1 MRYNKLSSFQM
12 KVALAALSALSFL
25 SCSSDSVSSEGQGK
39 DTPSGVFATIEGKSV
54 AEETRSS
61 LTYSDTQGM
70 IFAWDSSV
78 ENKDHLTIFPDN
90 NTGIKC
96 DYELSNAIRPNYA
109 EFTADGFSLSP
120 NTKYFAFSKNEDTAG
135 GETKIYSKSEIVMDF
150 GGQKQSANG
159 NTAHLGKYNYLASAA
174 VSGETDDAHFSFKH
188 LTSTLRI
195 RLYMKEAETTPQQ
208 REDFKETTFT
218 SLEMYDS
225 GNSYAGTKRTF
236 SFTCDKHVDANGM
249 PRNDWYKYDAK
260 GDPFSPTDGNKQR
273 FSVKLGESGF
283 QPDQT
288 TGELTVY
295 MEVPPTDLTGNTI
308 GFILKGKKDDVEK
321 TYYFSISGRPIEMGK
336 LLKLGLKGSEST
348 DFNVTLKVNHLW
360 QHGQTRATGD
370 PGYDDVHADPTHLYY
385 FFCVDGKV
393 IAKGTNHDVDG
404 PLTGGIWSENKE
416 THICTYSKEDAEH
429 NVKPLVLPLVVD
441 KTKIDNIATARL
453 YVVAGNTDLKA
464 TSAPGM
470 SYASITADAE
480 RKTSDQAFAGSSESA
495 VQALTYNIISGSQ
508 EDTQAFMRDLYSTPW
523 KDNATFVGALTDP
536 MQDVILYH
544 TAAKVDLKWNSTTAL
559 PIEGD
564 YRYVKVN
571 NVASTG
577 LSIFKPTVNTGA
589 TGSYTVSTPFD
600 EDTRYYGRQV
610 YYLPQFNTYDV
621 TVGSNVQDGSDE
633 SHPLVTFSPATTN
646 GFTSWLR
653 WLKNY

>member
-1 MRYNKLSSFQM
+1 M

-25 SCSSDSVSSEGQGK
+25 SCSSDSVSVEGDRK
-39 DTPSGVFATIEGKSV
+39 DSPSGVFATIEEKGV
-54 AEETRSS
+54 VEETRSS
-61 LTYSDTQGM
+61 LSYDDVQGM
-70 IFAWDSSV
+70 VFAWDSSGK
-78 ENKDHLTIFPDN
+78 NKDHLTIFPDN

-159 NTAHLGKYNYLASAA
+159 NTEHLGKYNYLASAA

-195 RLYMKEAETTPQQ
+195 RLYMKVGEATTEQINA
-208 REDFKETTFT
+208 FKATTFI

-225 GNSYAGTKRTF
+225 GNLFAGTKRTF

-249 PRNDWYKYDAK
+249 PRDDWYKYDAK

-273 FSVKLGESGF
+273 FSVQLGESGF
-283 QPDQT
+283 KPDPT

-295 MEVPPTDLTGNTI
+295 MEVPPADLTGNTI
-308 GFILKGKKDDVEK
+308 GFILRGKDADSNDK
-321 TYYFSISGRPIEMGK
+321 TYYFSLSGRPINMGK
-336 LLKLGLKGSEST
+336 LLKWGLKGSEST
-348 DFNVTLKVNHLW
+348 DFAVTLKVNHLW

-404 PLTGGIWSENKE
+404 PLTGGEWSENKE
-416 THICTYSKEDAEH
+416 THICTY
-429 NVKPLVLPLVVD
+429 NKPLHLTVNKNAISD
-441 KTKIDNIATARL
+441 ISTARL
-453 YVVAGNTDLKA
+453 YVVAGNRDLT
-464 TSAPGM
+464 TSTAPNM
-470 SYASITADAE
+470 SYSSITIDADE
-480 RKTSDQAFAGSSESA
+480 SEDA
-495 VQALTYNIISGSQ
+495 VKALTYNIISGDQ
-508 EDTQAFMRDLYSTPW
+508 TTTQAFMRDLYSTPW
-523 KDNATFVGALTDP
+523 ESNATFVGALTDP

-559 PIEGD
+559 PVTEPNC
-564 YRYVKVN
+564 YVKVN

-577 LSIFKPTVNTGA
+577 LSIFKPTVNAGA

-600 EDTRYYGRQV
+600 EDTRYNGRQV
-610 YYLPQFNTYDV
+610 YYLPQFNQYDV
-621 TVGSNVQDGSDE
+621 TVGSHTHAGDGKI
-633 SHPLVTFSPATTN
+633 TFSPATTN